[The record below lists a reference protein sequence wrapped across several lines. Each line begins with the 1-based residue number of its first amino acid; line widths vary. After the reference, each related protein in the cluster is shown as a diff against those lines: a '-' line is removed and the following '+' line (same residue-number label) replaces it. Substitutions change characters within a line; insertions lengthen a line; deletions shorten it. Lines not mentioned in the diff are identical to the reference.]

1 MTINKS
7 VNFKVNGMTC
17 GGCAKKIQS
26 SIDGLKIEHQ
36 TNVDLPTRVVNV
48 KFNSEESTVAA
59 LKTSITNA
67 GFQVESIELE

>member
-26 SIDGLKIEHQ
+26 GIEGLKIEHSL
-36 TNVDLPTRVVNV
+36 NIDLPTG
-48 KFNSEESTVAA
+48 AA
-59 LKTSITNA
+59 LKSTITNT

>member
-1 MTINKS
+1 VTINKS

-17 GGCAKKIQS
+17 GGCANKVKNGLE
-26 SIDGLKIEHQ
+26 GLKIEH
-36 TNVDLPTRVVNV
+36 TVNIDLPTGKVNV

-59 LKTSITNA
+59 LKSTITNA

>member
-26 SIDGLKIEHQ
+26 GIEGLKIEHSL
-36 TNVDLPTRVVNV
+36 NIDLPTGVVNV
-48 KFNSEESTVAA
+48 KFNSEESTVAT
-59 LKTSITNA
+59 LKSTITNT